1 MVAIKFQD
9 LESSSRK
16 KIKSWPGHLWVNVA
30 QVRGMETTKVSLQ
43 TFSLQVSVSVANC
56 MSLFF
61 AQATPML
68 TAISGATSNYVSE
81 LEVQVGR
88 RLS

>member
-1 MVAIKFQD
+1 MGECSASARYGNN
-9 LESSSRK
+9 ESF
-16 KIKSWPGHLWVNVA
+16 
-30 QVRGMETTKVSLQ
+30 SLQ

-81 LEVQVGR
+81 LEVQVCCRFSWSRG
-88 RLS
+88 LGISPS

>member
-1 MVAIKFQD
+1 MGERSASARYGNN
-9 LESSSRK
+9 ESF
-16 KIKSWPGHLWVNVA
+16 
-30 QVRGMETTKVSLQ
+30 SLQ

-81 LEVQVGR
+81 LEVQVCR